1 MSATGICRDNDAAGG
16 DLIPSQNTVFAN
28 GERVIVNGDGV
39 AGHGIFPHI
48 PQTIIAGSK
57 NVVESLVQ
65 TVLGNESRISLTNS
79 LISLIRSNISCSCF
93 LSVCVYYNTK
103 IAQSQPWL
111 LCHKLGYFCTLL

>member
-48 PQTIIAGSK
+48 PQTIIVGSK
-57 NVVESLVQ
+57 NVFIGGVAVCNAGDPASICGESATGSTNVF
-65 TVLGNESRISLTNS
+65 VGN
-79 LISLIRSNISCSCF
+79 
-93 LSVCVYYNTK
+93 
-103 IAQSQPWL
+103 
-111 LCHKLGYFCTLL
+111 